1 MLKSRGGGRSAIRGA
16 MKVLAAALRDGTFL
30 HRRRVVGWCGVLL
43 ALELAALIFLTLWTH
58 GVFRPVPPVTTG
70 FSSFYAAGVLADGP
84 APWRAYDGAAHYAA
98 QIAATAP
105 GVEHFVFYYPP
116 VFLLLCAVL
125 AHGPYLAAFALFE
138 AATLLLYVRAARPIP
153 ALPGWSGLLP
163 VLAFPAVI
171 WTVGLG
177 QNALLTAAILGAG
190 LTALERRPVLA
201 GAVLGLLCYKPHF
214 GVLLPVAF
222 LAGRQWRAMFG
233 AAFSVAALILLSA
246 AVFGW
251 RTWHA
256 YLSAFAQAGPVYA
269 GGQVSFAAFV
279 TPFGAA
285 LSLGAPPWLAA
296 CVQGVALLG
305 AAACVAWA
313 WRGRASLAV
322 RSAVLLAATLLAVPL
337 ALFYDTMPLALAIFL
352 LVAEGRR
359 TGFLPW
365 ERAALAVVYAV
376 PLLSRHVGLALHLPL
391 GPAASLLILA
401 LALRRARRAAQSA
414 AARAEGA

>member
-1 MLKSRGGGRSAIRGA
+1 MTVGVA
-16 MKVLAAALRDGTFL
+16 VLREGVFL
-30 HRRRVVGWCGVLL
+30 HRRRATGWCGVLL
-43 ALELAALIFLTLWTH
+43 ALEVGALIFLTLWTH

-70 FSSFYAAGVLADGP
+70 FSSFYAAGMLADGP

-98 QIAATAP
+98 QVAATAP

-125 AHGPYLAAFALFE
+125 AHVPYLAAFALFE
-138 AATLLLYVRAARPIP
+138 AATLLLYVLAARPIL

-177 QNALLTAAILGAG
+177 QNALLTAAILAAG
-190 LTALERRPVLA
+190 LRLLERRPMRA

-222 LAGRQWRAMFG
+222 LAGRHWRAMLG
-233 AAFSVAALILLSA
+233 AALSLAILVLLSA

-251 RTWHA
+251 RTWHE

-285 LSLGAPPWLAA
+285 LLLGAPPWLAA
-296 CVQGVALLG
+296 CVQAIVLPA

-313 WRGRASLAV
+313 WRGRASLAA

-337 ALFYDTMPLALAIFL
+337 ALFYDTMPLALAIFF
-352 LVAEGRR
+352 LVAEARR

-365 ERAALAVVYAV
+365 ERPALAVVYAV
-376 PLLSRHVGLALHLPL
+376 PLVSRHVGLALHLPV

-401 LALRRARRAAQSA
+401 LALRRAVQSA

>member
-1 MLKSRGGGRSAIRGA
+1 MT
-16 MKVLAAALRDGTFL
+16 VLAAALRDGRFL
-30 HRRRVVGWCGVLL
+30 HRRRVIGWCGVLL
-43 ALELAALIFLTLWTH
+43 VLEVAALIFLTLWTH

-84 APWRAYDGAAHYAA
+84 APWRAYDAAAHYAA
-98 QIAATAP
+98 QVAATAP

-116 VFLLLCAVL
+116 VFLVLCAVL
-125 AHGPYLAAFALFE
+125 AHLPYLVAFAVFE
-138 AATLLLYVRAARPIP
+138 AATLLLYVLAARPIL

-190 LTALERRPVLA
+190 LTALERRPVRA

-214 GVLLPVAF
+214 GLLLPVAF
-222 LAGRQWRAMFG
+222 LAGRQWRAMVG
-233 AAFSVAALILLSA
+233 AALSVVALILLSA
-246 AVFGW
+246 ALFGW
-251 RTWHA
+251 RTWHD
-256 YLSAFAQAGPVYA
+256 YLSAVAQAGPVYA
-269 GGQVSFAAFV
+269 SGQVSFAAFV

-285 LSLGAPPWLAA
+285 LSLGASPRLAA
-296 CVQGVALLG
+296 GVQAVALLG

-313 WRGRASLAV
+313 WRGQAALAV
-322 RSAVLLAATLLAVPL
+322 RSAVLLSATLLAVPL

-352 LVAEGRR
+352 LVADARR

-365 ERAALAVVYAV
+365 ERVALAVVYAV
-376 PLLSRHVGLALHLPL
+376 PLLSRYVGLALHLPL
-391 GPAASLLILA
+391 GPAASLVILA
-401 LALRRARRAAQSA
+401 LALRRAVQSA
-414 AARAEGA
+414 AARADGA

>member
-1 MLKSRGGGRSAIRGA
+1 MT
-16 MKVLAAALRDGTFL
+16 VLAAALRDGRFL
-30 HRRRVVGWCGVLL
+30 HRRRVIGWCGVLL
-43 ALELAALIFLTLWTH
+43 VLEVAALIFLTLWTH

-84 APWRAYDGAAHYAA
+84 APWRPYDGAAHYAA
-98 QIAATAP
+98 QVAATAP

-116 VFLLLCAVL
+116 VFLVLCAVL
-125 AHGPYLAAFALFE
+125 AHLPYLVAFAVFE
-138 AATLLLYVRAARPIP
+138 AATLLLYVLAARPIL

-190 LTALERRPVLA
+190 LTALERRPVRA

-214 GVLLPVAF
+214 GLLLPVAF
-222 LAGRQWRAMFG
+222 LAGRQWRAMVG
-233 AAFSVAALILLSA
+233 AALSVVALILLSA
-246 AVFGW
+246 ALFGW
-251 RTWHA
+251 RTWHD
-256 YLSAFAQAGPVYA
+256 YLSAVAQAGPVYA
-269 GGQVSFAAFV
+269 SGQVSFAAFV

-285 LSLGAPPWLAA
+285 LSLGASPRLAA
-296 CVQGVALLG
+296 GVQAVALLG

-313 WRGRASLAV
+313 WRGQAALAV
-322 RSAVLLAATLLAVPL
+322 RSAVLLSATLLAVPL

-352 LVAEGRR
+352 LVADARR

-365 ERAALAVVYAV
+365 ERVALAVVYAV
-376 PLLSRHVGLALHLPL
+376 PLLSRYVGLALHLPL
-391 GPAASLLILA
+391 GPAASLVILA
-401 LALRRARRAAQSA
+401 LALRRAVQSA
-414 AARAEGA
+414 AARADGA